1 MGIWFF
7 KTLQIII
14 WDTFVGMKMNIEGK
28 EEMITKGV
36 VTMTMK
42 NIMTIGM
49 IVTGII
55 KKDMTMPGVMKK
67 ENRNPGKMKEG
78 KKPMS
83 IGSNLK
89 DKNAIGR
96 KKKYIPHRLSHQ
108 IIYHFKNKI
117 NNEYLF
123 PNFGAYDSRIIFAL

>member
-1 MGIWFF
+1 
-7 KTLQIII
+7 
-14 WDTFVGMKMNIEGK
+14 MKMNIEGK

-96 KKKYIPHRLSHQ
+96 KKNNIMRRWKQITDIDNSSKKYIPHRLSHQ
-108 IIYHFKNKI
+108 MIYHFKNKI